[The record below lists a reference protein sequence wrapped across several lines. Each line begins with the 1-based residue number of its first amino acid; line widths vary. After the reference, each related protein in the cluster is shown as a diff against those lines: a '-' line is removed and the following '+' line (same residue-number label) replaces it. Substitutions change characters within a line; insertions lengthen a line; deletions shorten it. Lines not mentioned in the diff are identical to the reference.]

1 MTLAERINGERLVVL
16 GWGRAILM
24 QIAHPMV
31 AAGVADHST
40 FRDRPASRYTRL
52 HATIKS
58 MLALT
63 FGPPAE
69 RQSAI
74 DRINAIHDRVNGT
87 LKSSAGR
94 FAAGTPYS
102 ANDPA
107 LLLWVEAT
115 LRDSMP
121 LAYET
126 FVGPLEHDA
135 REAYAREGEQVASAL
150 RIPLAARPR
159 ALADLNRYLDEML
172 ASDTLAVTPIAREL
186 AAEVIAPPY
195 SRALGPV
202 SRLNRLA
209 TIGLLP
215 PRLRHDYGFAWT
227 EGDEAALARWAA
239 RTRRAR
245 RLCPD
250 RLARW
255 K

>member
-1 MTLAERINGERLVVL
+1 MTCAELVNGERLVVL

-40 FRDRPASRYTRL
+40 FRDKPASRYTRL
-52 HATIKS
+52 HATIQS

-69 RQSAI
+69 RQAAI
-74 DRINAIHDRVNGT
+74 DRINGIHDRVNGT
-87 LKSSAGR
+87 LKASAGR
-94 FAAGTPYS
+94 FPAGTPYS
-102 ANDPA
+102 AADPA

-126 FVGPLEHDA
+126 FVAPLGPSG
-135 REAYAREGEQVASAL
+135 REAYAREGEEVAAAL
-150 RIPLAARPR
+150 RIPLADRPTT
-159 ALADLNRYLDEML
+159 LDGLNRYLDQML
-172 ASDTLAVTPIAREL
+172 SSDVLAVTPTAREL
-186 AAEVIAPPY
+186 AREVIAPPY
-195 SRALGPV
+195 SSLLGPV

-215 PRLRHDYGFAWT
+215 HRLRAEYGFTWSA
-227 EGDEAALARWAA
+227 DDAAALTRWAS
-239 RTRRAR
+239 RTRRLR
-245 RLCPD
+245 GICPN

-255 K
+255 R

>member
-24 QIAHPMV
+24 QIAHPLV

-40 FRDRPASRYTRL
+40 FRDTPASRYTRL

-69 RQSAI
+69 RQAAI

-87 LKSSAGR
+87 LKTAAGR
-94 FAAGTPYS
+94 FPAGTPYS
-102 ANDPA
+102 ATDPA

-126 FVGPLEHDA
+126 FVAPLAQDQ
-135 REAYAREGEQVASAL
+135 REAYAREGAEVASAL
-150 RIPLAARPR
+150 RIPLASRPP
-159 ALADLNRYLDEML
+159 ALADVNRYLDQML
-172 ASDTLAVTPIAREL
+172 TSDALAVTPTAREL
-186 AAEVIAPPY
+186 AREVITPPY

-215 PRLRHDYGFAWT
+215 ARLRQEYGFTWT
-227 EGDEAALARWAA
+227 PDDEAVLAGWAS
-239 RTRRAR
+239 RTRRLR

-255 K
+255 R

>member
-1 MTLAERINGERLVVL
+1 MNIAEEINGERLVVL

-40 FRDRPASRYTRL
+40 FRDKPVSRYTRL
-52 HATIKS
+52 HSTIQS

-69 RQSAI
+69 RQAAI
-74 DRINAIHDRVNGT
+74 DRINAIHDRVNGR
-87 LKSSAGR
+87 LKAPAGR

-102 ANDPA
+102 AADPA

-126 FVGPLEHDA
+126 FVAPLGRKG
-135 REAYAREGEQVASAL
+135 REAYVLEGEDVAAAL
-150 RIPLAARPR
+150 RIPLGDRPTT
-159 ALADLNRYLDEML
+159 LDGLNRYLDEML
-172 ASDTLAVTPIAREL
+172 AGDALAVTPAAREL
-186 AAEVIAPPY
+186 AQEVIAPPY

-215 PRLRHDYGFAWT
+215 PRLRREYGFSWT
-227 EGDEAALARWAA
+227 TDDETALARWAS
-239 RTRRAR
+239 RTRRLR

-255 K
+255 R